1 MKQGMKK
8 IIISFLTFVLA
19 CQAVAAQEFEP
30 RETWPLVYEN
40 FQKGAARNVTG
51 VLISDAQFNV
61 SVMDGALLYVNK
73 DNKIMN
79 SDMSKVYTA
88 LIGDDLYLNVGGK
101 MYKVLSELNLGCVLS
116 QVLFDKDKASKV
128 DIGYG
133 VSSST
138 GSSMNLT
145 LLLDGRMDL
154 INKSLEAG
162 EKDKYFS
169 NAIPVK
175 TTRYIYVDHRL
186 IPATKSN
193 IMSCEGVDKKQAKD
207 FFKTEKIKWKETDSL
222 EKIVVFLYGQ
232 FNKE

>member
-40 FQKGAARNVTG
+40 FQKGAARTVTG

-101 MYKVLSELNLGCVLS
+101 MYKVLSE
-116 QVLFDKDKASKV
+116 
-128 DIGYG
+128 
-133 VSSST
+133 
-138 GSSMNLT
+138 LT

>member
-40 FQKGAARNVTG
+40 FQKGAARTVTG

-162 EKDKYFS
+162 EKDLQTPY
-169 NAIPVK
+169 
-175 TTRYIYVDHRL
+175 R
-186 IPATKSN
+186 
-193 IMSCEGVDKKQAKD
+193 
-207 FFKTEKIKWKETDSL
+207 
-222 EKIVVFLYGQ
+222 
-232 FNKE
+232 

>member
-40 FQKGAARNVTG
+40 FQKGAARTVTG

-101 MYKVLSELNLGCVLS
+101 M
-116 QVLFDKDKASKV
+116 
-128 DIGYG
+128 
-133 VSSST
+133 
-138 GSSMNLT
+138 
-145 LLLDGRMDL
+145 LLDGRMDL

>member
-1 MKQGMKK
+1 
-8 IIISFLTFVLA
+8 LTFVLA

-40 FQKGAARNVTG
+40 FQKGAARTVTG